1 MPLPWPRQLLC
12 GGTFTRVLANL
23 STGGERNWKKRANP
37 GSVNGVF
44 APLASCAT
52 IP

>member
-1 MPLPWPRQLLC
+1 VLL
-12 GGTFTRVLANL
+12 GLVFTDVLANL

-37 GSVNGVF
+37 GSANGVF